1 MKVVLEAKQE
11 ATILVLSGK
20 PIARADCPL
29 RSVCDEHTRCRDYP
43 GRAGLPSGKD
53 GTFVMTAPVLTIE
66 GLFRR
71 GLSLVLCREATVGA
85 GAGIDG
91 QTGRC
96 SGVLAPFQLNPTM
109 PKAGMDRRVY
119 LKAKFRRS
127 GEMQAIQDRIAG
139 AGVSA
144 GSSSPST
151 VCSHAE
157 TTLDAHRLIWF
168 AQQQGR
174 QDAAMEELF
183 HGYFT
188 DGLNIGA
195 DEVLVSLTA
204 RAGLDGAAVGRFLQ
218 SQDGVEA
225 VRQEEARGRQL
236 GIRGVPYF
244 LLNGK
249 PWCPVRSRS
258 RPSSRPSEHTTR

>member
-1 MKVVLEAKQE
+1 
-11 ATILVLSGK
+11 
-20 PIARADCPL
+20 
-29 RSVCDEHTRCRDYP
+29 
-43 GRAGLPSGKD
+43 
-53 GTFVMTAPVLTIE
+53 MTAPVLTIE
-66 GLFRR
+66 VYSDVVCPWCYVGKRR
-71 GLSLVLCREATVGA
+71 LEQALES
-85 GAGIDG
+85 
-91 QTGRC
+91 TGRQD
-96 SGVLAPFQLNPTM
+96 SALVFWRPFQLNPTM

-119 LKAKFRRS
+119 LEAKF
-127 GEMQAIQDRIAG
+127 GGPEEMQAIQNRIAG

-144 GSSSPST
+144 GIEFAFDRIARTPNT
-151 VCSHAE
+151 F
-157 TTLDAHRLIWF
+157 DAHRLIWF

-195 DEVLVSLTA
+195 DEVLVSLAA

-249 PWCPVRSRS
+249 TVVPGAQPVETFLQAI
-258 RPSSRPSEHTTR
+258 EHTTR